1 MAEMFVHGMVAAPA
15 FAAAG
20 EATPAAA
27 PASGAPGMDPL
38 TEACA
43 AALAS
48 STARLV
54 AADNIAGSDEA
65 TAGSVGTS
73 NVQNL
78 TQAEENHAAELRDPL
93 GQGSSGTTS
102 V

>member
-1 MAEMFVHGMVAAPA
+1 MAEMFVHGAVAAPA

-20 EATPAAA
+20 EATPAAV
-27 PASGAPGMDPL
+27 PATGVPGADPL
-38 TEACA
+38 TEACS
-43 AALAS
+43 AALAAAS
-48 STARLV
+48 AKLV

-65 TAGSVGTS
+65 TAGSTGTS

-93 GQGSSGTTS
+93 GQGGSGTTS